1 MKIVSSHIQA
11 AQQQKKITS
20 KELSVKLLKTVYKY
34 KILRTDRKIV
44 YTDIKHYLQGN
55 KDNNVQILLV
65 RNFFRWK
72 KMKCYL

>member
-11 AQQQKKITS
+11 AQHHKKSTS
-20 KELSVKLLKTVYKY
+20 KKLLVKLLKTVYKY
-34 KILRTDRKIV
+34 KILSTDRKIV